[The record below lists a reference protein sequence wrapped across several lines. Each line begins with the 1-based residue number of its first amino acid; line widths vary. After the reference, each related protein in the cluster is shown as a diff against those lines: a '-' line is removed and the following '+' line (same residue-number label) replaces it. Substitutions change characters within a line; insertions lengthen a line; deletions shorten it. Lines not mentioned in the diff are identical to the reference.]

1 MMSRIRN
8 SAESAEQTQFQFQSQ
23 SQSQSG
29 SSGGRW
35 GHAHELLPTTE
46 SENLN
51 NENDEDEEGSSETET
66 MDMDTEGMARVRLI
80 PHRNSNTSTGSR
92 TTSSSLSQ
100 TLASEVSNSRSV
112 PMSMSAESNRTNP
125 TNPTATTEASP
136 PPPSSRESFET
147 NPASLET
154 IPIVNSIDTNTGT
167 PTSGSTGTLPD
178 LTELPNQGAS
188 PLLLNNH
195 NIDVDNSASSNNRV
209 SGTNMISL
217 QAFDGEIQSELQTLI
232 EHRDHYKSNT
242 NNWVI
247 IFSILL
253 FRLVIEGLLTG
264 DVGLCF
270 LSLIC
275 TSYFWRWKSY
285 RNIKLQQINEQI
297 DNMTQLARI
306 NSNLENDR
314 NTAEDEEMG
323 NNINNNSSARA
334 RRLRQLQIQFSRD
347 HVDLEMWS
355 FQAQLAF
362 ALMESQRVAQGR
374 GERDENQVRGITD
387 EKKKDWK
394 SLEYIDEN
402 SFYDQIQVSDNGNDE
417 EEAPSCCICLC
428 EYEKGEKL
436 YQLQCGHVYHAEC
449 INSWCSNHV
458 RCCLCNFDLDQNCD
472 ESSSSNNNNDGEH
485 SRHYHLDTIV

>member
-1 MMSRIRN
+1 MMMSRIQVRN
-8 SAESAEQTQFQFQSQ
+8 SAESADQSQ
-23 SQSQSG
+23 LQSQSG
-29 SSGGRW
+29 SSGRRW
-35 GHAHELLPTTE
+35 GHVHELLPTTE
-46 SENLN
+46 IENLN
-51 NENDEDEEGSSETET
+51 SENNESETET
-66 MDMDTEGMARVRLI
+66 MNMDSDGMARVRLI
-80 PHRNSNTSTGSR
+80 PRRNNTSTSSR
-92 TTSSSLSQ
+92 TPSSSLSQ

-112 PMSMSAESNRTNP
+112 PMSMSEEAHRTNP
-125 TNPTATTEASP
+125 TAATEAST
-136 PPPSSRESFET
+136 PSSRESFET
-147 NPASLET
+147 NPVTLET
-154 IPIVNSIDTNTGT
+154 TIDTNTFT

-178 LTELPNQGAS
+178 STELNQEAS
-188 PLLLNNH
+188 PIVNNDN
-195 NIDVDNSASSNNRV
+195 NIDVNNSASSNNRV
-209 SGTNMISL
+209 GSTNLISL

-232 EHRDHYKSNT
+232 EHRENFNSTT
-242 NNWVI
+242 NNWAI

-264 DVGLCF
+264 DIGLCF

-285 RNIKLQQINEQI
+285 RNMQLQRIVEQI
-297 DNMTQLARI
+297 ENMTRLARI

-323 NNINNNSSARA
+323 NMNNNSARA

-402 SFYDQIQVSDNGNDE
+402 SFYDQIQVSDDGNDE

-436 YQLQCGHVYHAEC
+436 YQLQCGHVYHADC

-472 ESSSSNNNNDGEH
+472 ESSSGSNDNNDGEH